1 MSVVDEYQ
9 KWRCGEQRVIL
20 GLCKGIALFAR
31 CGCPK
36 SEVQKEIE
44 LERGVWDWESSY
56 CVHTFTVLAHYYG
69 QNGASGKLVTERLVE
84 DVDAEVV
91 EYPFE
96 ESDKPDRD
104 ERQRQI
110 LEFIKNTEEDVS
122 LEDLEE
128 EFATYHLIT
137 DLFQLRQLGQIY
149 TPSDGDIRLVDEIE

>member
-9 KWRCGEQRVIL
+9 KWRSGDQTVIL

-31 CGCPK
+31 CTCPK
-36 SEVQKEIE
+36 AEVQKEIQ

-56 CVHTFTVLAHYYG
+56 CIHTFTVLAHYYASD
-69 QNGASGKLVTERLVE
+69 ASGRLETERLVE
-84 DVDAEVV
+84 EVDADVV

-96 ESDKPDRD
+96 DSDNPDRD

-110 LEFIKNTEEDVS
+110 IEFIKESEESVS
-122 LEDLEE
+122 IGDLEQ
-128 EFATYHLIT
+128 EFPTYHLIT
-137 DLFQLRQLGQIY
+137 DLFQLRQLGRIY